1 MRLLAI
7 VERASER
14 AFSCNQFSD
23 YPLFFLKV
31 HLCVCGGVYV
41 HGARTY
47 IQVYMTSIVRGQLE
61 ESVLSLYH
69 VGPGDQTQAWW
80 QVP

>member
-1 MRLLAI
+1 M
-7 VERASER
+7 
-14 AFSCNQFSD
+14 
-23 YPLFFLKV
+23 
-31 HLCVCGGVYV
+31 CVCGVVSV

-47 IQVYMTSIVRGQLE
+47 IQVYMTSIVRGQLQ

-69 VGPGDQTQAWW
+69 VGPGAQTQAWW